1 VRNMAA
7 KLVVS
12 TLADVRH
19 SMFMSGVTPF
29 ARSHWETLAPAM
41 KTQAA
46 LHARL
51 AGHKPRG
58 PFKHF
63 WGEHSRW
70 VGDDRPFSLFLA
82 SGVPF
87 EVTDKPA
94 RDGWTFLSDFDARA
108 VADGELVTAG
118 TTFVHRPASGAQ
130 LAATD
135 TLTESLESLFAFKSR
150 IAPELEHVAHVAEN
164 EPVVCA
170 WYPTAR
176 AVLLWNLSEQTKTLT
191 VKHRSVR
198 REVVV
203 PALGTSLLEQIG

>member
-1 VRNMAA
+1 MAA

-12 TLADVRH
+12 TLTDVRN
-19 SMFMSGVTPF
+19 SMLMSGVTPF
-29 ARSHWETLAPAM
+29 PRSHWETLAPAM
-41 KTQAA
+41 KAQAA

-58 PFKHF
+58 PFRHF
-63 WGEHSRW
+63 WGERSRM

-87 EVTDKPA
+87 EVTDRPA

-108 VADGELVTAG
+108 VADGALVSAG
-118 TTFVHRPASGAQ
+118 TKFVHRPVGGVQ
-130 LAATD
+130 LAEAES
-135 TLTESLESLFAFKSR
+135 LAESLEKLFAFKAR
-150 IAPELEHVAHVAEN
+150 IAPDLKRVPHVEEN

-176 AVLLWNLSEQTKTLT
+176 AVLLWNLSEQPKTFT
-191 VKHRSVR
+191 VKHGSLR
-198 REVVV
+198 REVAV
-203 PALGTSLLEQIG
+203 PALGTHLLEHVG